1 MLHGF
6 AALHDGFPLHGL
18 VALLG
23 GAPQIP
29 KMSDLDV
36 TTFADGC
43 NPMAGMAPHCF
54 VQDEVR
60 QSTNYESRFASRPI
74 MAHVFS
80 LSAQPGSPTIAK
92 DNVELVHTINTSQ
105 PLTNE

>member
-1 MLHGF
+1 MLHGLV
-6 AALHDGFPLHGL
+6 ALRDGFPLHGL

-29 KMSDLDV
+29 KRSDLDV

-43 NPMAGMAPHCF
+43 NPMVGMAPHCF

-92 DNVELVHTINTSQ
+92 DNVELVHTIKASQ
-105 PLTNE
+105 P

>member
-1 MLHGF
+1 MGSLKSIHSRRPDVLHGL
-6 AALHDGFPLHGL
+6 AVLHDGFPLHGL

-54 VQDEVR
+54 VKDEVR
-60 QSTNYESRFASRPI
+60 QSTCMS
-74 MAHVFS
+74 H
-80 LSAQPGSPTIAK
+80 GSPVGQLWLTFF
-92 DNVELVHTINTSQ
+92 LFQRSQ
-105 PLTNE
+105 DRPR